1 MIQHISRLLLEYDC
15 VILPGFGGIVTQ
27 YESARK
33 DIANQVINPPSKSL
47 AFNAALQ
54 KNDGLLQNY
63 LAQQKNISFQ
73 EAKNEVE
80 YFVNEVKSSLK
91 SKNTYVMQGVGR
103 FVLGADNRIQF
114 FPQHDAVNYNISSYG
129 LPQLAL
135 IPISRLKK
143 TVPVAI
149 SSSPSVVPKKEKEDD
164 RILVKSNSFSPT
176 YFRVAATVGVI
187 FLLTTLIYHTFIFD
201 KGTNIQEANF
211 ISPTPQT
218 MNKAIIEEI
227 VSDIEEEEV
236 SEIVE
241 EAEPVTTKVAEV
253 PTPTNLKTVRVIV
266 GSFGEIGNA
275 TKYSNELSQQG
286 FKTEILPGPNGFSR
300 VCIFEQVEKNQ
311 EFATVNKI
319 RESVNPNAWLLD

>member
-1 MIQHISRLLLEYDC
+1 MIQHISKLLLEYDC

-27 YESARK
+27 YESAKK
-33 DIANQVINPPSKSL
+33 DIANQLIYPPSKSL
-47 AFNAALQ
+47 AFNVALQ

-103 FVLGADNRIQF
+103 FVLGEDNRIQF
-114 FPQHDAVNYNISSYG
+114 FPHQDTNYNVASYG
-129 LPQLAL
+129 LPQLSL
-135 IPISRLKK
+135 IPVARLKK
-143 TVPVAI
+143 TIPIAVGTTPIVPI
-149 SSSPSVVPKKEKEDD
+149 KEKEQD
-164 RILVKSNSFSPT
+164 RILVKSNSFSAT
-176 YFRVAATVGVI
+176 YFRVAATIGAI

-201 KGTNIQEANF
+201 KGMNIQEAAF
-211 ISPTPQT
+211 ISPTPKT
-218 MNKAIIEEI
+218 NNKAIIEQI
-227 VSDIEEEEV
+227 VSEIEEEEV

-241 EAEPVTTKVAEV
+241 EAEPVTTKIAEE
-253 PTPTNLKTVRVIV
+253 PNSTNLKTVRVIV
-266 GSFGEIGNA
+266 GSFGEVGNA
-275 TKYSNELSQQG
+275 AKYSSELTQKG
-286 FKTEILPGPNGFSR
+286 YKTEILPGPNGFSR
-300 VCIFEQVEKNQ
+300 VCIYEQVEKNQ